1 MTDPNFSIPTP
12 RLTITYLQP
21 TSDTHCDFLLAVYT
35 SPEFI
40 RFSGRT
46 TLQTREDVRQ
56 LLAGRFRAEHARNG
70 YGSYLF
76 SLTKTNTPIG
86 TVSLMQGEEP
96 NRYGAPDLGFAIL
109 PAYMRRGYTKEACAG
124 LLAYFD
130 DKVGGRFEA
139 LGLFNPE
146 NVASGAVFRSLGFE
160 DRGIHELRVFGGVK
174 GAVWA
179 RPGMSE
185 DLKGVYQ
192 F

>member
-1 MTDPNFSIPTP
+1 MTDPNFQIPTR
-12 RLTITYLQP
+12 RLIISYLQP
-21 TSDTHCDFLLAVYT
+21 DSDVHCDFLLALYT

-40 RFSGRT
+40 EFSGRT
-46 TLQTREDVRQ
+46 TMQTRDDVRE
-56 LLAGRFRAEHARNG
+56 LLAGRTRAEHARNG
-70 YGSYLF
+70 YGTYLF
-76 SLTKTNTPIG
+76 SLAADGTPIG
-86 TVSLMQGEEP
+86 IVSLMQGEEP
-96 NRYGAPDLGFAIL
+96 DRYGAPDLGFAIL
-109 PAYMRRGYTKEACAG
+109 PAYMRQGYTKEAAAR

-139 LGLFNPE
+139 FGLFDPQ

-185 DLKGVYQ
+185 DLKGVYK